1 MVSTTQSQ
9 SNPVVGGGTT
19 TTTSTNTQSTIVP
32 SLEERL
38 QDAYRTERAIDEELE
53 KLVSLRGSGDVM
65 EACVSELKDKTLDR
79 IRLAL
84 GGIQRLGVSTKE
96 TAELADVVSCKIR
109 EVDMKQSRVR
119 EVLRRID
126 AIGDRSK
133 AVDGCRRALEVDDV
147 GVAVGCVSRFMD
159 ILQEEEEQ
167 GMVACRQDDDED
179 MQQREVMKRYS
190 SRVTERVREKA
201 MRAVEEKDHD
211 GVTMYVAMYG
221 PLRLE
226 KEGVELLVEYVSGL
240 IDGRAQEEYDALVD
254 GFSLS
259 GSKVTFVDAV
269 SNVLKDVAQSVNE
282 YVDMMRESFG
292 PEYALEGVHGLH
304 HVCDVRGTRVLKRY
318 IEDKGLS
325 RLCQQMSNRI
335 DASNSPNDNVFRTI
349 EPMLMELLVLCTRG
363 EEYIQFIL
371 QAMADAA
378 APNTLSPSLET
389 SIRGG
394 AFGSCLREV
403 LSYYISLEEYY
414 VEESVAKAIE
424 ICEAVPGSL
433 TSSMVDDSFYVL
445 LSSGKRALSTGR
457 APSAVAILNQ
467 INTVIA
473 TVYRSSLVKKL
484 QGCSS
489 RLAGCAPKGYQE
501 QYDSRA
507 DEYAL
512 AMNDVALSAA
522 YVEKL
527 RGQLEQVAHHVFVS
541 SPHDEDRIRLVLA
554 DLNKTA
560 ADIQRLS
567 DQSCEQLTTSLMSKL
582 RPVLDA
588 FVAARYELSEDVEL
602 NDEWS
607 ISLIQA
613 FEQAFIW
620 LQNVISSEV
629 YTKVIDMAVDKI
641 IARMEACIAQKQFSQ
656 LGGLQLEK
664 DVRSLVIGL
673 SDLTQTSMRDKFSR
687 LQQLATVLG
696 VETAAEAADLVGDA
710 LLVSWKLTS
719 LDVRQALAQ
728 RIDFSQHD
736 IAAVKLHL

>member
-1 MVSTTQSQ
+1 
-9 SNPVVGGGTT
+9 
-19 TTTSTNTQSTIVP
+19 
-32 SLEERL
+32 
-38 QDAYRTERAIDEELE
+38 
-53 KLVSLRGSGDVM
+53 LRGSGDDVLD
-65 EACVSELKDKTLDR
+65 ACVSVLQKQETLDR

-84 GGIQRLGVSTKE
+84 DGIQRLRVSTKE
-96 TAELADVVSCKIR
+96 TAELADVVSRKIR

-126 AIGDRSK
+126 GIEDRSK
-133 AVDGCRRALEVDDV
+133 AVDGCRRALEVDDM
-147 GVAVGCVSRFMD
+147 GAAVGCVSRFMD
-159 ILQEEEEQ
+159 ILAEEEEVKN
-167 GMVACRQDDDED
+167 GKGEGLVAVENGGDGRRHAGGDDDDDE
-179 MQQREVMKRYS
+179 QERQREVMMGYAL
-190 SRVTERVREKA
+190 RVRERVKEKA

-211 GVTMYVAMYG
+211 GVTTYVGMYG
-221 PLRLE
+221 PLKLE
-226 KEGVELLVEYVSGL
+226 KEGVEVLVEYVSGL

-259 GSKVTFVDAV
+259 GTKVTFVDAV

-325 RLCQQMSNRI
+325 RLCQQITNRI
-335 DASNSPNDNVFRTI
+335 DHASDSSNNDLFRTI

-484 QGCSS
+484 QGCSA

-501 QYDSRA
+501 QYDARA

-567 DQSCEQLTTSLMSKL
+567 DQSCEQLTASLMSKL
-582 RPVLDA
+582 RPVLDV
-588 FVAARYELSEDVEL
+588 FVAARYELTEDVEL

-620 LQNVISSEV
+620 LQNIISSEV
-629 YTKVIDMAVDKI
+629 YTKVIDLAVDKI
-641 IARMEACIAQKQFSQ
+641 ITRMEACIAQKQFSQ

-696 VETAAEAADLVGDA
+696 VETAAEAADLVGDS

-728 RIDFSQHD
+728 RIDFSQQD
-736 IAAVKLHL
+736 IAAVKIHL